1 MKKFKRHN
9 ERKKNYYLVSSAIT
23 ALFIALAVVAN
34 VCVFALASHFS
45 WYLDMTKGQVFSLC
59 DATKDF
65 LDEVDAEVNIYFTVE
80 ADKVASTSQYLYNV
94 YRTALEMEAQY
105 DNINVECIDIVKNPG
120 FFKPFY
126 QTHAQKIYT
135 DSVVIESGSESR
147 IYYIDSFFIFD
158 ENGEYIWAYQ
168 GEYKLVSAIL
178 SMTDAEM
185 PPVYFTTQHGEKV
198 GGDAQALVNLF
209 SDAGFE
215 VRQIDLTKE
224 EISDDARIVIINDP
238 VYDFAGINSADDNGN
253 EIAKLDKFLDNLGC
267 LMVFSSPENAANLTN
282 LSEFLSEWGIAF
294 TPDTYIK
301 DTANAVSTD
310 GRALVAKYA
319 DAESLGGSLYSDI
332 TDLDSAPK
340 TILKNAMPLNIL
352 FESNSELNGNK
363 DVDAVLLSNDTA
375 VSVANGEETAV
386 GSVPLMVVSREN
398 TIVNNEYYYSYVLAC
413 GTPDFASS
421 SYLTSNTYANSD
433 IIYNAIKLTGRERIL
448 ADIEYKVLD
457 ETDLDITTAQAN
469 RWTVAV
475 TVTLPVIVAV
485 CGIVVT
491 VRRKN
496 A

>member
-1 MKKFKRHN
+1 M

-34 VCVFALASHFS
+34 VCVFALAYHFS

-267 LMVFSSPENAANLTN
+267 LMVFSIPENAANLTN
-282 LSEFLSEWGIAF
+282 LS
-294 TPDTYIK
+294 
-301 DTANAVSTD
+301 
-310 GRALVAKYA
+310 
-319 DAESLGGSLYSDI
+319 
-332 TDLDSAPK
+332 
-340 TILKNAMPLNIL
+340 
-352 FESNSELNGNK
+352 
-363 DVDAVLLSNDTA
+363 
-375 VSVANGEETAV
+375 
-386 GSVPLMVVSREN
+386 
-398 TIVNNEYYYSYVLAC
+398 
-413 GTPDFASS
+413 
-421 SYLTSNTYANSD
+421 
-433 IIYNAIKLTGRERIL
+433 
-448 ADIEYKVLD
+448 
-457 ETDLDITTAQAN
+457 
-469 RWTVAV
+469 
-475 TVTLPVIVAV
+475 
-485 CGIVVT
+485 
-491 VRRKN
+491 
-496 A
+496 